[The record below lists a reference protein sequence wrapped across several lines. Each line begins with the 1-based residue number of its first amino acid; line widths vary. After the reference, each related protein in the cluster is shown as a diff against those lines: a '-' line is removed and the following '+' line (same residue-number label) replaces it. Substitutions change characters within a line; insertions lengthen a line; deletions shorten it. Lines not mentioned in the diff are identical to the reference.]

1 MILGVDVEVIRSV
14 RGGGGGGP
22 DWAECH
28 VILSVSSLDL
38 VTAGLNSQEQGA
50 RLSGANTGTLSLYR
64 GETYT
69 FPLTSKQLAVNQH
82 PAVGCSPLG

>member
-1 MILGVDVEVIRSV
+1 MILGVDVEVTHSV

-28 VILSVSSLDL
+28 VILTVSSLDL

-50 RLSGANTGTLSLYR
+50 RLSGANTRTLSRFTEVRLALPLLPADLCQ
-64 GETYT
+64 YT
-69 FPLTSKQLAVNQH
+69 STFVIQL
-82 PAVGCSPLG
+82 